1 MSAARE
7 VQPSAGP
14 KGAAPREMSEADA
27 RAWPLRGGHKE
38 AGNERGRRVGV
49 ADYAADTKRPR
60 MNV

>member
-27 RAWPLRGGHKE
+27 RAWPLRGGPKE
-38 AGNERGRRVGV
+38 AENERG
-49 ADYAADTKRPR
+49 A
-60 MNV
+60 